1 MHEPIVLVADD
12 DTAMIRLLRAILE
25 PMGVVV
31 QEAHNAVAALVMINR
46 APPELVILDV
56 NMPSGNGLSVCEM
69 LSTDARLCSLP
80 VIILSGEE
88 GDRIRMRCQS
98 LRARYVKKGP
108 EAMEQ
113 VKQLVNQTLS
123 LNWPEPSASEIFTG

>member
-1 MHEPIVLVADD
+1 MHEPTVLIADD
-12 DTAMIRLLRAILE
+12 DMAMIRLLRTILE
-25 PMGVVV
+25 PMGVTV

-46 APPELVILDV
+46 APPELIILDV

-69 LSTDARLCSLP
+69 LATDARLSSLP
-80 VIILSGEE
+80 VIILSGED

-98 LRARYVKKGP
+98 MRARYVKKGP

-113 VKQLVNQTLS
+113 VRQLVSQTLS
-123 LNWPEPSASEIFTG
+123 LNWPEPSVSGMFVG